1 MKKVAIIIDN
11 PLRDLEGL
19 VLLAASLATKH
30 IEVYLIGMYD
40 QDFDVIANNIDL
52 VVFNYLRKN
61 NVERFKRFKKKA

>member
-52 VVFNYLRKN
+52 VVFNYLRKIMW
-61 NVERFKRFKKKA
+61 RDLKGSKKKA